1 MKSDVKTRVFGA
13 IGGTLLVISASLT
26 GCSAERTADAVD
38 VQQISINMNSQQG
51 IAINGE
57 GKITVAPDIAT
68 VYLGVSAQA
77 AKVADAQAQAAA
89 AMDKVMTSLTG
100 AGIDKKDIQTQSYSI
115 QQISKP
121 TIISS
126 GSIAVPPEK
135 VPMPVMPPTSG
146 PVTRESVYQVSNMV
160 VVKIRAIEK
169 TGSILDSVTAAGGDL
184 IRVNSVSFSVEQ
196 PDKYYTQARAL
207 AMADAKTK
215 AAQLASLAGVT
226 LGKAAFVSENFYSP
240 STPYPMAAYRD
251 SAGAGYSTPISP
263 GQTDIILTIQVNYA
277 IQ

>member
-1 MKSDVKTRVFGA
+1 MKSNVKSRVFGVV
-13 IGGTLLVISASLT
+13 GGTLLVISASLT
-26 GCSAERTADAVD
+26 GCSVERTANAADATQV
-38 VQQISINMNSQQG
+38 SINMNSQQG
-51 IAINGE
+51 IAINGQ
-57 GKITVAPDIAT
+57 GKVTVAPDIAT

-77 AKVADAQAQAAA
+77 AKVADAQGQATA
-89 AMDKVMTSLTG
+89 AMEKLMTSLTG

-121 TIISS
+121 TIIS
-126 GSIAVPPEK
+126 GSVAVPPGK
-135 VPMPVMPPTSG
+135 VPMPVLPPTSV
-146 PVTRESVYQVSNMV
+146 PVTTESVYQVSNMV

-169 TGSILDSVTAAGGDL
+169 TGPILDSVTAAGGDL
-184 IRVNSVSFSVEQ
+184 IRVNSVNFSVDQ

-251 SAGAGYSTPISP
+251 AAGAGYSTPISP
-263 GQTDIILTIQVNYA
+263 GQTDIILSIQVNYA

>member
-1 MKSDVKTRVFGA
+1 MKSNLKSRVLGA
-13 IGGTLLVISASLT
+13 IGGTLLVISCGLT
-26 GCSAERTADAVD
+26 GCSAERTADAADATQV
-38 VQQISINMNSQQG
+38 SINMNSQQG
-51 IAINGE
+51 ISINGQ
-57 GKITVAPDIAT
+57 GQITVAPDIAT

-77 AKVADAQAQAAA
+77 AKVAEAQAQAAA
-89 AMDKVMTSLTG
+89 AMEKVMTSLTG

-121 TIISS
+121 NLIS

-135 VPMPVMPPTSG
+135 VPMPVPPPTTT
-146 PVTRESVYQVSNMV
+146 PVTTGFVYQVSNMV

-169 TGSILDSVTAAGGDL
+169 TGSVLDSVSTAGGDL
-184 IRVNSVSFSVEQ
+184 IRVNSINFSVDQ
-196 PDKYYTQARAL
+196 PDKYYSQARAL
-207 AMADAKTK
+207 AMADAKAK

-226 LGKAAFVSENFYSP
+226 LGKATFVSENFYSP
-240 STPYPMAAYRD
+240 SVPSPMAAYRD

-263 GQTDIILTIQVNYA
+263 GQADIILSIQVNYA